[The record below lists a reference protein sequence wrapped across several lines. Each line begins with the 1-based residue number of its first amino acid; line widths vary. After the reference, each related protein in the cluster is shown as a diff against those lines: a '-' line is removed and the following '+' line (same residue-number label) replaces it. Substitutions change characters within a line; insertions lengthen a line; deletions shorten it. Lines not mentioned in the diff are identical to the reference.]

1 MSRELPWLPLLLQTS
16 DALFPTG
23 AYAHSLGFEEIVR
36 LGVVTDESSLARYLT
51 DQISPALAHHELPY
65 LRYAAAA
72 AQEDDI
78 DLLCALDR
86 EIDAWKVA
94 RETRDAS
101 IQIGT
106 RRLRTLQVISRAS
119 LLESFDA
126 AVQNR
131 QAVGHHLVVYG
142 LQAVVHQTPILAV
155 LHAYLYLS
163 FAAVC
168 GAALKVIRIGQE
180 GCQRALEVA
189 NGSALEIVERSL
201 NVDRRDAGWFNPLL
215 EIASMRH
222 ERANERLFI
231 S

>member
-1 MSRELPWLPLLLQTS
+1 MSRELTWLPSLLQTS

-36 LGVVTDESSLARYLT
+36 LGLVTDETSLARYLA
-51 DQISPALAHHELPY
+51 DQIAPALAHHELPY

-78 DLLCALDR
+78 DLLCALDC

-94 RETRDAS
+94 RETREAS
-101 IQIGT
+101 IQIGI
-106 RRLRTLQVISRAS
+106 RRLRALQVISQAPF
-119 LLESFDA
+119 LVSFDA

-131 QAVGHHLVVYG
+131 QAAGHHLVVYG
-142 LQAVVHQTPILAV
+142 LQAAVHQTPVPAM
-155 LHAYLYLS
+155 LHAYSYQS

-168 GAALKVIRIGQE
+168 GAALKLIRIGQE
-180 GCQRALEVA
+180 GCQRALEAA
-189 NGSALEIVERSL
+189 NGSAVEIVERSL
-201 NVDRRDAGWFNPLL
+201 DVDRQDAGWFNPLL